1 MIDTHSHIN
10 FQDYKE
16 NFEKFLS
23 EIKQNEVEK
32 IIIPGVEP
40 LSFNEIIS
48 LCNKYEMIY
57 GALGVHPSEF
67 KTYNQEVEETI
78 YKLIKE
84 SKIVAIGEIGLDY
97 HYGFDSKE
105 EQKNIHIGDNSN
117 LNNKMLFVSAIIET
131 EKGKAGDVYVNG
143 DLNNKFEPYFR
154 EKL

>member
-1 MIDTHSHIN
+1 MKTQKKVFCYFVKSYLHIN

-57 GALGVHPSEF
+57 GALGVHPSE
-67 KTYNQEVEETI
+67 
-78 YKLIKE
+78 
-84 SKIVAIGEIGLDY
+84 
-97 HYGFDSKE
+97 
-105 EQKNIHIGDNSN
+105 
-117 LNNKMLFVSAIIET
+117 
-131 EKGKAGDVYVNG
+131 
-143 DLNNKFEPYFR
+143 
-154 EKL
+154 